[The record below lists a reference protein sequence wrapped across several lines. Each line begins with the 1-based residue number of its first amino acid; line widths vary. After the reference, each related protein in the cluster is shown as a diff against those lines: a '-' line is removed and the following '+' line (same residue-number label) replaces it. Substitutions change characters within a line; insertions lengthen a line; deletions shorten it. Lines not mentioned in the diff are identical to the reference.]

1 MSDSV
6 TWRDARAVFHLLDEL
21 KQIRHDTL
29 AWRRRLLAGLSSLV
43 GAQVGLAA
51 EAPEGRLL
59 DPSSHVGCIDAGF
72 GTGAERRAWMSVCER
87 TELDLDPSDATIATL
102 GQRSFT
108 RRRQAL
114 ASDGDW
120 YKSVIYNEHYR
131 PARLDHYLLS
141 HLHVPEYG
149 VAHYV
154 FLFKPSSERSFT
166 DRERSLVHHF
176 HRELGALWSA
186 ASRVELPRR
195 LQQTLTLLQAG
206 YSEKEVGAR
215 LEISQQTAHDYCK
228 ALHKQLNVRSRA
240 ELLARARSLPE
251 APRLLLQDQ
260 RGAAR
265 FFKGR
270 PGGIGLS

>member
-29 AWRRRLLAGLSSLV
+29 AWRQHLLVGLSSLV

-51 EAPEGRLL
+51 EVPEGRLL
-59 DPSSHVGCIDAGF
+59 DPSSHMGGVDAGF
-72 GTGAERRAWMSVCER
+72 GTDSERRAWMSVCER
-87 TELDLDPSDATIATL
+87 TELDLDPSDATIARL
-102 GQRSFT
+102 GRRSFT

-120 YKSVIYNEHYR
+120 YRSVIYNEHYR
-131 PARLDHYLLS
+131 PAALDHYLLS

-149 VAHYV
+149 AAHYV

-166 DRERSLVHHF
+166 ERERSLVHHF
-176 HRELGALWSA
+176 HHELGELWSA
-186 ASRVELPRR
+186 ARRVELPRR

-215 LEISQQTAHDYCK
+215 LEISQQTTHDYCK
-228 ALHKQLNVRSRA
+228 ALHKQLKVRSRA
-240 ELLARARSLPE
+240 ELLARARTLPE

-260 RGAAR
+260 RVAAR
-265 FFKGR
+265 
-270 PGGIGLS
+270 SC